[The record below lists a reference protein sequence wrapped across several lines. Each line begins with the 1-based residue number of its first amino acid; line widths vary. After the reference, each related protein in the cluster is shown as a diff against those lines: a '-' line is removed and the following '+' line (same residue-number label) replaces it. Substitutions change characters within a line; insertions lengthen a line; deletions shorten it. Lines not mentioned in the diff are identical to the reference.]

1 MTTEAPKQTLQTLQI
16 ILDFIAEA
24 QMDLG
29 VAKAS
34 GLGTILLVLIVCI
47 YFRAQTAAKKNKK

>member
-1 MTTEAPKQTLQTLQI
+1 MTTEAPKQTLQI

-29 VAKAS
+29 IAKAS
-34 GLGTILLVLIVCI
+34 GFGTILLVLIVCI
-47 YFRAQTAAKKNKK
+47 SCWAHTAGKKNKK